1 MVVLVV
7 IVVVVVVVV
16 GDKAKIKATP
26 GGNALPCSISHHE
39 EVRMPQ

>member
-7 IVVVVVVVV
+7 IVVVV

-26 GGNALPCSISHHE
+26 CGKKALKIKTR
-39 EVRMPQ
+39 V